1 MNCKQFVQICGGDIN
16 LFQNFLITFGT
27 SIMIFHQ
34 AVQFNVPTKQIIIKH
49 IKSSLKKS
57 QRINKRLRKGNIKA
71 QGNFTINW

>member
-49 IKSSLKKS
+49 IKSSLKK
-57 QRINKRLRKGNIKA
+57 IPKNKQEIKERKYKSSR
-71 QGNFTINW
+71 QFYH